1 MEQVLLIT
9 GFDPFGGDSINPSW
23 EAVKK
28 LPDRIGNWKLCKLEI
43 PTVFG
48 LAAQTVL
55 EKAQEVAP
63 AAILCLGVA
72 AGRSPVT
79 PERIGINV
87 RSARIPDNRGNQ
99 PKEEPVIPGGED
111 GLFSTMR
118 VSAMAAAIEAMGLP
132 GAVSNT
138 AGTFVCNHLMYGVLH
153 HLAAHC
159 PRVRGG
165 FMHVPFI
172 PSQVVDRPAPSMAVT
187 DIARGIEAAISA
199 IAAHETD
206 ISAVEGTTH

>member
-55 EKAQEVAP
+55 EKAQEVNP

-72 AGRSPVT
+72 AGRSAVT

-99 PKEEPVIPGGED
+99 PKEASVIPGGED
-111 GLFSTMR
+111 GLFSTMH

-138 AGTFVCNHLMYGVLH
+138 AGTFVCNDILYTLLH
-153 HLAAHC
+153 HYQGTG
-159 PRVRGG
+159 VKVG
-165 FMHVPFI
+165 FLHVPQLPEQGE
-172 PSQVVDRPAPSMAVT
+172 PSLPLEDTVRAIT
-187 DIARGIEAAISA
+187 AAIQS
-199 IAAHETD
+199 I
-206 ISAVEGTTH
+206 

>member
-1 MEQVLLIT
+1 LEQVLLIT
-9 GFDPFGGDSINPSW
+9 GFDPFGGDSIIPSW

-72 AGRSPVT
+72 AGRSAVT

-99 PKEEPVIPGGED
+99 PKEEPVIPGGGD
-111 GLFSTMR
+111 GLFSTMH

-138 AGTFVCNHLMYGVLH
+138 AGTFVCNDTLYTLLH
-153 HLAAHC
+153 HYQGTG
-159 PRVRGG
+159 VKVG
-165 FMHVPFI
+165 FLHVPQLPEQGE
-172 PSQVVDRPAPSMAVT
+172 PSLPLEDTVRAIT
-187 DIARGIEAAISA
+187 AAIQS
-199 IAAHETD
+199 I
-206 ISAVEGTTH
+206 

>member
-43 PTVFG
+43 PTVFS
-48 LAAQTVL
+48 LAAETVL
-55 EKAQEVAP
+55 RKAQEVAP

-72 AGRSPVT
+72 AGRSAVT

-99 PKEEPVIPGGED
+99 PKEEPVIPGGGD
-111 GLFSTMR
+111 GLFSTMN

-138 AGTFVCNHLMYGVLH
+138 AGTFVCNDTLYTLLH
-153 HLAAHC
+153 HYQGTG
-159 PRVRGG
+159 VKVG
-165 FMHVPFI
+165 FLHVPQLPEQGE
-172 PSQVVDRPAPSMAVT
+172 PSLPLEDTVRAIT
-187 DIARGIEAAISA
+187 AAIQS
-199 IAAHETD
+199 I
-206 ISAVEGTTH
+206 

>member
-1 MEQVLLIT
+1 LEQVLLIT

-72 AGRSPVT
+72 AGRSAVT

-99 PKEEPVIPGGED
+99 PKEEPVIPGGGD
-111 GLFSTMR
+111 GLFSTMH

-138 AGTFVCNHLMYGVLH
+138 AGTFVCNDTLYTLLH
-153 HLAAHC
+153 HYQGTG
-159 PRVRGG
+159 VKVG
-165 FMHVPFI
+165 FLHVPQLPEQGD
-172 PSQVVDRPAPSMAVT
+172 PSLPLEDTVRAIT
-187 DIARGIEAAISA
+187 AAIQS
-199 IAAHETD
+199 I
-206 ISAVEGTTH
+206 

>member
-72 AGRSPVT
+72 AGRSAVT

-99 PKEEPVIPGGED
+99 PKEEPVIPGGGD
-111 GLFSTMR
+111 GLFSTMH

-138 AGTFVCNHLMYGVLH
+138 AGTFVCNDTLYTLLH
-153 HLAAHC
+153 HYQGTG
-159 PRVRGG
+159 VKVG
-165 FMHVPFI
+165 FLHVPQLPEQGE
-172 PSQVVDRPAPSMAVT
+172 PSLPLEDTVRAVT
-187 DIARGIEAAISA
+187 AAIQS
-199 IAAHETD
+199 I
-206 ISAVEGTTH
+206 